1 MLDLL
6 SLKLFIECVNVGSLT
21 RVAKEQHIALA
32 ALSRRM
38 TLLEEHYGVT
48 LLQRTGRG
56 VKVTDAGQT
65 LFKKAHDIFAQVNL
79 TQAEIEDFYYGKKG
93 SVSIIA
99 STSAI
104 TYQLPRQL
112 SHFNLEH
119 PDIRVEIDESFTEEI
134 LESLRSHRHELG
146 IVIKTALTNDL
157 ISVPYDS
164 DELVLV
170 KAKKQ
175 QFSSNRIH
183 FDEFVSCDFVLMDG
197 STAISKLIINSASKL
212 GKIIRIRV
220 RVSSFESVCRM
231 VEAGF
236 GVGVIPKKIAIQF
249 SQTMNIDYVEID
261 EPWSTREL
269 LLCYAD
275 GRKLSLAAEKMLQ
288 FLTQQSEAATV

>member
-6 SLKLFIECVNVGSLT
+6 SLKLFVECVNVGSLT

-38 TLLEEHYGVT
+38 TLLEEHYGVS

-56 VKVTDAGQT
+56 VKATDAGYT
-65 LFKKAHDIFAQVNL
+65 LLKKAHDIFQQVNL
-79 TQAEIEDFYYGKKG
+79 TQADLGDFHFGKKG

-104 TYQLPRQL
+104 TYHLPLQL
-112 SHFNLEH
+112 SHFNAEN
-119 PDIRVEIDESFTEEI
+119 PDIRVEIDEGFTEEI
-134 LESLRSHRHELG
+134 LDALRNHRHELG
-146 IVIKTALTNDL
+146 IIIQTALIEDL
-157 ISVPYDS
+157 VSVPYDS

-170 KAKKQ
+170 TANKA
-175 QFSSNRIH
+175 QFSSTKIH
-183 FDEFVSCDFVLMDG
+183 FEEFSSCDFVLMDG
-197 STAISKLIINSASKL
+197 STAISKLVLSAANKL

-236 GVGVIPKKIAIQF
+236 GVGVIPKKIATQF

-269 LLCYAD
+269 LLCYSNS
-275 GRKLSLAAEKMLQ
+275 RKLSLAAEKLLQ
-288 FLTQQSEAATV
+288 FLSQQSSEY